1 MADGAEETPTQ
12 PGGICKTAAL
22 ELLPQVEGEQIIL
35 RRNTRSSS
43 SLGRRR
49 ARVTKAEAK
58 MVMNREEVE
67 ETIFSSTSFLL
78 YCRYQQ
84 SKSTP
89 PDGEEISFDFPLLSC
104 LFLALLLNE
113 LKYSGTPLGFVQSSI
128 HSSVHSFI
136 YGLPIWLSAQLL
148 KN

>member
-12 PGGICKTAAL
+12 PGGKCKTAAL
-22 ELLPQVEGEQIIL
+22 ELLPQGEQIIL

-67 ETIFSSTSFLL
+67 EIIFSSTSFLL

-113 LKYSGTPLGFVQSSI
+113 LKYSGTPLGFVQP
-128 HSSVHSFI
+128 SVHSFI
-136 YGLPIWLSAQLL
+136 RAFIHLWTSNLAFSSAA
-148 KN
+148 

>member
-67 ETIFSSTSFLL
+67 EIIFSSTSFLL

-136 YGLPIWLSAQLL
+136 YGLPIWLSAQPL